1 MSIHAALNHVTH
13 YTYDRLVALG
23 PQVVRLRPAPHCRS
37 KIISYSLKIEPEG
50 HFINWQQDPFANY
63 QARLVFPDK
72 TKEFKVTVD
81 LVMDMAVYNPFDF
94 FLEPAAEE
102 FPFEYEAALKQEL
115 APYLIPEPATPLVQ
129 AYLDKIDRT
138 KRRSVIFLVDLN
150 QSVHQAIRYTIRMEP
165 GVQAPE
171 ETLTL
176 GSGSCR
182 DSAWLMVNLLRHCGL
197 AARFVSGYL
206 IQLKP
211 DVKALDGPS
220 GTEVDFTD
228 LHAWC
233 EVYLPGAGWV
243 GLDATSGLLAGEGHI
258 PLACTPQPSGAAP
271 IEGGVDESEV
281 TFAHHMQVTRICE
294 SPRVTKPYTEEQWAA
309 IMALGDAV
317 DAELVAGDVRLTMG
331 GEPTFVANSDRDAP
345 EWNTDALGPTKR
357 GFATELVHKLRHEYG
372 QGGFL
377 HFGQGKWYPGEQLP
391 RWALNI
397 YWRADQEPVWRNPA
411 LFTDERTP
419 THYTSAD
426 AQAFTALLASK
437 LGVTGKHIQTAYEDS
452 WYYLWRERRLPVNVD
467 PFNSKLD
474 DEMERARLR
483 RVFEQ
488 KLDTPVGYVLP
499 IKVAGYDEQY
509 GAAWTTGPWFLRDE
523 RMYLMPGDSPMGLRL
538 PLDSLPWVSEADFP
552 YLIEQDPSVLV
563 GPLPSYGT
571 VAAKYAPGALGRA
584 PGTAGLA
591 LGAAARAA
599 AARINYLAGAGPQT
613 EAPRKF
619 QSATGKGSVIASEAR
634 QSMLAGDT
642 DRHGLQPRDDINE
655 AGTGYAVHAQSAA
668 QTEPADF
675 ARVPAAHES
684 AHWIT
689 RTALCVEVRDPRRA
703 SGPKAEAVG
712 EKSGVLYV
720 FMPPLEKL
728 EHYLDLLAAIEASAE
743 ELGMQLVLEGYPP
756 PRDPRLKL
764 LSVTPDPGVIEV
776 NIHPATDWTELVANT
791 EFLYQAAFESR
802 LSAEKFMTDGRHTGT
817 GGGNHFVMGGA
828 TPADS
833 PFLRR
838 PELLASL
845 LLYWHNHP
853 SLSYLFSGMFVGP
866 TSQAPRV
873 DEARNDQLYELE
885 IAIEQIYKNRELY
898 GQSMPPWLVDRTLRN
913 ILIDATG
920 NTHRSEI
927 SIDKMYSPDSAT
939 GRLGL
944 LELRAFEMPPHPHM
958 SSVQQLLL
966 RALIAR
972 FWKTPYRAPAT
983 RWGTE
988 LHDRFMLPKFIEM
1001 DFHDVMAEMRAS
1013 GFAFDDSW
1021 FAPHVE
1027 FRFPLIGSVCSAGI
1041 ALTLRNALEPWHV
1054 MGEEGA
1060 PGGTAR
1066 YVDSSLERIEVRV
1079 TGLNESRYVV
1089 TCNGRAMSLQPTGV
1103 QGEYVAGVRYKAWN
1117 PPSSLHPSIGVH
1129 APLTF
1134 DIVDTWMK
1142 RSVGGCQ
1149 YHVAHPGGLSYQSLP
1164 VNANEAESRRLSRFT
1179 AMGHTPGLMQ
1189 VPPATIN
1196 VPASREFPF
1205 TLDLRRD

>member
-23 PQVVRLRPAPHCRS
+23 PQTVRLRPAPHCRS
-37 KIISYSLKIEPEG
+37 KIISYSLKVEPAEG
-50 HFINWQQDPFANY
+50 HFMNWQQDPFSNY
-63 QARLVFPDK
+63 QARLVFPNK
-72 TKEFKVTVD
+72 TREFKVTVD
-81 LVMDMAVYNPFDF
+81 VVVEMAVYNPFDF
-94 FLEPAAEE
+94 FLEPDAEE
-102 FPFEYEAALKQEL
+102 FPFKYAPQLQEEL
-115 APYLIPEPATPLVQ
+115 LPYLMADERTQPIND
-129 AYLDKIDRT
+129 YLSSIDYT
-138 KRRSVIFLVDLN
+138 KRRTVIFLVDLN
-150 QSVHQAIRYTIRMEP
+150 TLVHNAIKYTIRMEP
-165 GVQAPE
+165 GVQTPE
-171 ETLTL
+171 ETLTK

-182 DSAWLMVNLLRHCGL
+182 DSAWLMVQLLRHCGL

-206 IQLKP
+206 IQLKS

-233 EVYLPGAGWV
+233 EVYLPGAGWI

-281 TFAHHMQVTRICE
+281 EFAHHMQVTRIYE
-294 SPRVTKPYTEEQWAA
+294 SPRVTLPYNDAQWAA
-309 IMALGDAV
+309 VMALGADV
-317 DAELVAGDVRLTMG
+317 DKELLKGDVRLTMG
-331 GEPTFVANSDRDAP
+331 GEPTFVAVSDRDAA

-357 GFATELVHKLRHEYG
+357 GFATALVHKLRTEYG
-372 QGGFL
+372 KGGFL

-397 YWRADQEPVWRNPA
+397 YWRADKQPVWSDPK
-411 LFTDERTP
+411 LFTDEREP
-419 THYTSAD
+419 THYTSVD
-426 AQAFTALLASK
+426 AKRFTEALASRLSLTSK
-437 LGVTGKHIQTAYEDS
+437 FIQSAYEDS

-474 DEMERARLR
+474 DEMERMRLR

-499 IKVAGYDEQY
+499 IKSTDPLAKT
-509 GAAWTTGPWFLRDE
+509 GARWTTGPWFFRDE

-538 PLDSLPWVSEADFP
+538 PLDSLPWVSTSDFP
-552 YLIEQDPSVLV
+552 YMIERDPTE
-563 GPLPSYGT
+563 GRGDLPAHSSFAGRYSPDEAAPCIEST
-571 VAAKYAPGALGRA
+571 VTAIPTRRSEVPILAGSGRA
-584 PGTAGLA
+584 RE
-591 LGAAARAA
+591 AA
-599 AARINYLAGAGPQT
+599 
-613 EAPRKF
+613 RKF
-619 QSATGKGSVIASEAR
+619 QSAIKSRSDRAATQIAAAR
-634 QSMLAGDT
+634 PAVTVLHAGPGVQPKIVLA
-642 DRHGLQPRDDINE
+642 HSPAL
-655 AGTGYAVHAQSAA
+655 
-668 QTEPADF
+668 EPAQIEPEDF
-675 ARVPAAHES
+675 VRVPDKQES
-684 AHWIT
+684 AHWVT

-712 EKSGVLYV
+712 KKSGVLYI
-720 FMPPLEKL
+720 FMPPLERL
-728 EHYLDLLAAIEASAE
+728 EDYLDLLSAIEATAKT
-743 ELGMQLVLEGYPP
+743 LAMKLVLEGYPP

-764 LSVTPDPGVIEV
+764 LQVTPDPGVIEV
-776 NIHPATDWTELVANT
+776 NIHPVNNWKELVANT
-791 EFLYQAAFESR
+791 EFLYNAAFESR

-833 PFLRR
+833 PFLRK

-885 IAIEQIYKNRELY
+885 IAIEQIYANRDLY
-898 GQSMPPWLVDRTLRN
+898 GQSMPPWIVDRTLRN

-920 NTHRSEI
+920 NTHRSEF

-944 LELRAFEMPPHPHM
+944 LELRAFEMPPHPRM
-958 SSVQQLLL
+958 SIVQQLLL
-966 RALIAR
+966 RALVAR
-972 FWKTPYRAPAT
+972 FWKESYKAPVT
-983 RWGTE
+983 RWGTQ
-988 LHDRFMLPKFIEM
+988 LHDRFMLPTFIKM
-1001 DFHDVMAEMRAS
+1001 DFDGVVEDMRAA
-1013 GFAFDDSW
+1013 GYPFDASW

-1027 FRFPLIGSVCSAGI
+1027 FRFPLVGSIQSAGI
-1041 ALTLRNALEPWHV
+1041 ELTLRCALEPWHV

-1066 YVDSSLERIEVRV
+1066 YVDSSLERMEVHV
-1079 TGLNESRYVV
+1079 KGLNESRYVI
-1089 TCNGRAMSLQPTGV
+1089 TCNGRALPMQSTGTV
-1103 QGEYVAGVRYKAWN
+1103 GEYVAGVRFKAWN
-1117 PPSSLHPSIGVH
+1117 PPSSLHPTIGVH

-1142 RSVGGCQ
+1142 RSLGGCQ
-1149 YHVAHPGGLSYQSLP
+1149 YHVAHPGGLSYESFP
-1164 VNANEAESRRLSRFT
+1164 VNSFEAESRRLTRFT
-1179 AMGHTPGLMQ
+1179 NTGHTPGVMN

-1196 VPASREFPF
+1196 VPGSKEFPF
-1205 TLDLRRD
+1205 TRDLRRG

>member
-13 YTYDRLVALG
+13 YTYDRLVNLG
-23 PQVVRLRPAPHCRS
+23 PQIIRLRPAPHCRS
-37 KIISYSLKIEPEG
+37 KIISYSLKLEPSN
-50 HFINWQQDPFANY
+50 HYINWQQDPFANY
-63 QARLVFPDK
+63 QGRLVFPEK

-81 LVMDMAVYNPFDF
+81 MVVEMAVYNPFDF
-94 FLEPAAEE
+94 FLEPYAEKY
-102 FPFEYEAALKQEL
+102 PFKYETHLAQEL
-115 APYLIPEPATPLVQ
+115 APYLAVEHLTKRLRACL
-129 AYLDKIDRT
+129 ARIDRR
-138 KRRSVIFLVDLN
+138 KRRTIDFLVAVN
-150 QSVHQAIRYTIRMEP
+150 QMVHEDISYLIRMEP
-165 GVQAPE
+165 GVQSPD
-171 ETLTL
+171 ETLKL

-182 DSAWLMVNLLRHCGL
+182 DSAWLLVQLLRHCGL

-271 IEGGVDESEV
+271 IEGGMDKCEV
-281 TFAHHMQVTRICE
+281 TFSHHMAVTRIHE
-294 SPRVTKPYTEEQWAA
+294 SPRVTKPYTEEQWQD
-309 IMALGDAV
+309 IMALGHVV
-317 DAELVAGDVRLTMG
+317 DKDLVAGDVRLTMG
-331 GEPTFVANSDRDAP
+331 GEPTFVAVSDRDAP

-357 GFATELVHKLRHEYG
+357 GFATELVQKLRAEYG
-372 QGGFL
+372 EGGFL

-397 YWRADQEPVWRNPA
+397 YWRADGQPVWADPE
-411 LFTDERTP
+411 LFADERVP
-419 THYTSAD
+419 THYTSDD
-426 AQAFTALLASK
+426 ARRFTRTLSSK
-437 LGVTGKHIQTAYEDS
+437 LGVTEQFIQSAYEDT

-467 PFNSKLD
+467 PFDSKLD

-488 KLDTPVGYVLP
+488 KLDTVVGYVLP
-499 IKVAGYDEQY
+499 VKAGEETGKVGTV
-509 GAAWTTGPWFLRDE
+509 WTTGAWFLRDE

-552 YLIEQDPSVLV
+552 YLIEQDPSTPRDVLPLHERLATRYASTLS
-563 GPLPSYGT
+563 GPARNETSWTQKEPVPSHQPT
-571 VAAKYAPGALGRA
+571 LQ
-584 PGTAGLA
+584 TASVSINST
-591 LGAAARAA
+591 AAASA
-599 AARINYLAGAGPQT
+599 
-613 EAPRKF
+613 
-619 QSATGKGSVIASEAR
+619 QSATQA
-634 QSMLAGDT
+634 
-642 DRHGLQPRDDINE
+642 
-655 AGTGYAVHAQSAA
+655 
-668 QTEPADF
+668 EPADF
-675 ARVPAAHES
+675 ARVPKRKES
-684 AHWIT
+684 AHWLT

-712 EKSGVLYV
+712 EKSGVLYI

-728 EHYLDLLAAIEASAE
+728 EDYLDLLTAVEATAQT
-743 ELGMQLVLEGYPP
+743 LDMKIVLEGYPP

-764 LSVTPDPGVIEV
+764 LQVTPDPGVIEV
-776 NIHPATDWTELVANT
+776 NIHPVNNWGELVKNT
-791 EFLYQAAFESR
+791 EFLYNAAFESR
-802 LSAEKFMTDGRHTGT
+802 LSAEKFMKDGRHTGT

-833 PFLRR
+833 PFLRK

-885 IAIEQIYKNRELY
+885 IAIEQIYKNREKY

-920 NTHRSEI
+920 NTHRSEF

-966 RALIAR
+966 RALVAR
-972 FWKTPYRAPAT
+972 FWKKPYKAPAT

-988 LHDRFMLPKFIEM
+988 LHDRFMLPTFIKM
-1001 DFHDVMAEMRAS
+1001 DFDDVIQEMCSA
-1013 GFAFDDSW
+1013 GYAFDSSW
-1021 FAPHVE
+1021 FAPHYE
-1027 FRFPLIGSVCSAGI
+1027 FRFPRVGTIQSAGI
-1041 ALTLRNALEPWHV
+1041 TLSLRNALEPWHV
-1054 MGEEGA
+1054 MGEEGT

-1066 YVDSSLERIEVRV
+1066 YVDSSLERIEVHV
-1079 TGLNESRYVV
+1079 TGMNESRFVV
-1089 TCNGRAMSLQPTGV
+1089 TCNGQALPLQSTGTI
-1103 QGEYVAGVRYKAWN
+1103 GEYVAGVRYKAWN
-1117 PPSSLHPSIGVH
+1117 PPSSLHPSIGIHV
-1129 APLTF
+1129 PLTF

-1142 RSVGGCQ
+1142 RSLGGCQ
-1149 YHVAHPGGLSYQSLP
+1149 YYVAHPGGLNPDTFP
-1164 VNANEAESRRLSRFT
+1164 VNAYEAESRRMSRFA
-1179 AMGHTPGLMQ
+1179 AMGHTPGVML

-1196 VPASREFPF
+1196 VAGSREFPF
-1205 TLDLRRD
+1205 TRDLRRT

>member
-13 YTYDRLVALG
+13 YTYDRLVNLG
-23 PQVVRLRPAPHCRS
+23 PQIIRLRPAPHCRS
-37 KIISYSLKIEPEG
+37 KIISYSLKVEPAS
-50 HFINWQQDPFANY
+50 HYINWQQDPFANY
-63 QARLVFPDK
+63 QGRLVFPEK

-81 LVMDMAVYNPFDF
+81 LVVEMAVYNPFDF
-94 FLEPAAEE
+94 FLEPSAEKY
-102 FPFEYEAALKQEL
+102 PFKYETLLAQEL
-115 APYLIPEPATPLVQ
+115 APYLASDHLTKRLR
-129 AYLDKIDRT
+129 ACLARIDRR
-138 KRRSVIFLVDLN
+138 KRRSIDFLVAVN
-150 QSVHQAIRYTIRMEP
+150 QMVHEDIKYLIRMEP
-165 GVQAPE
+165 GVQTPD
-171 ETLTL
+171 ETLKL

-182 DSAWLMVNLLRHCGL
+182 DSAWLMVQLLRHCGL

-271 IEGGVDESEV
+271 IEGGMDKCEV
-281 TFAHHMQVTRICE
+281 TFAHHMAVTRIYE
-294 SPRVTKPYTEEQWAA
+294 SPRVTKPYTEEQWQDV
-309 IMALGDAV
+309 MALGDIV
-317 DAELVAGDVRLTMG
+317 DKSLDAGDVRLTMG
-331 GEPTFVANSDRDAP
+331 GEPTFVAVNDRDAP

-357 GFATELVHKLRHEYG
+357 GFATELVQKLRAEYG
-372 QGGFL
+372 EGGFL

-391 RWALNI
+391 RWTLNI
-397 YWRADQEPVWRNPA
+397 YWRADRQPVWADPT
-411 LFTDERTP
+411 LFADERVP
-419 THYTSAD
+419 THYTSED
-426 AQAFTALLASK
+426 ARRFTLTLASK
-437 LGVTGKHIQTAYEDS
+437 LGVTDEFIESAYEDT
-452 WYYLWRERRLPVNVD
+452 WYYLWRERRLPANVD
-467 PFNSKLD
+467 PFDSKLD

-488 KLDTPVGYVLP
+488 KLDSVVGYVLP
-499 IKVAGYDEQY
+499 VKARD
-509 GAAWTTGPWFLRDE
+509 AKDKTSPAWTTGSWFLRDE

-538 PLDSLPWVSEADFP
+538 PLDSLPWVSETDYP
-552 YLIEQDPSVLV
+552 YLIEQDPSALRDA
-563 GPLPSYGT
+563 LPAHGSFAQRYDSS
-571 VAAKYAPGALGRA
+571 
-584 PGTAGLA
+584 
-591 LGAAARAA
+591 
-599 AARINYLAGAGPQT
+599 QT
-613 EAPRKF
+613 DPSNTSSIKF
-619 QSATGKGSVIASEAR
+619 QTTSSSATSSVAS
-634 QSMLAGDT
+634 
-642 DRHGLQPRDDINE
+642 
-655 AGTGYAVHAQSAA
+655 HAQSLTQA
-668 QTEPADF
+668 EPADF
-675 ARVPAAHES
+675 SRAPSRQES
-684 AHWIT
+684 AHWVT

-712 EKSGVLYV
+712 EKSGVLYI
-720 FMPPLEKL
+720 FMPPLERL
-728 EHYLDLLAAIEASAE
+728 EDYLDLLTAIEATAKS
-743 ELGMQLVLEGYPP
+743 LDVKIVLEGYPP

-764 LSVTPDPGVIEV
+764 LQVTPDPGVIEV
-776 NIHPATDWTELVANT
+776 NIHPVTNWKELVKNT
-791 EFLYQAAFESR
+791 EFLYGVAFESR
-802 LSAEKFMTDGRHTGT
+802 LSAEKFMKDGRHTGT

-885 IAIEQIYKNRELY
+885 IAIEQIYKNREKY

-920 NTHRSEI
+920 NTHRSEF

-966 RALIAR
+966 RALVAR
-972 FWKTPYRAPAT
+972 FWKSPYKAPAT

-988 LHDRFMLPKFIEM
+988 LHDRFMLPTFIKM
-1001 DFHDVMAEMRAS
+1001 DFDDVIAEMQGA
-1013 GFAFDDSW
+1013 GFAFDTSW
-1021 FAPHVE
+1021 FAPHYE
-1027 FRFPLIGSVCSAGI
+1027 FRFPRVGSIQSAGVE
-1041 ALTLRNALEPWHV
+1041 LTLRNALEPWHV
-1054 MGEEGA
+1054 MGEEGTS
-1060 PGGTAR
+1060 GGTAR
-1066 YVDSSLERIEVRV
+1066 YVDSSLERIEVHV
-1079 TGLNESRYVV
+1079 TGMNESRYVV
-1089 TCNGRAMSLQPTGV
+1089 TCNGQALPLQSTGTN
-1103 QGEYVAGVRYKAWN
+1103 GEFVAGVRYKAWN
-1117 PPSSLHPSIGVH
+1117 PPSSLHPSIGIH
-1129 APLTF
+1129 TPLTF

-1142 RSVGGCQ
+1142 RSLGGCQ
-1149 YHVAHPGGLSYQSLP
+1149 YYVAHPGGLNPDTFP
-1164 VNANEAESRRLSRFT
+1164 VNAYEAESRRMSRFA
-1179 AMGHTPGLMQ
+1179 AMGHTPGVMN

-1196 VPASREFPF
+1196 VAGSKEFPF
-1205 TLDLRRD
+1205 TRDLRRQ